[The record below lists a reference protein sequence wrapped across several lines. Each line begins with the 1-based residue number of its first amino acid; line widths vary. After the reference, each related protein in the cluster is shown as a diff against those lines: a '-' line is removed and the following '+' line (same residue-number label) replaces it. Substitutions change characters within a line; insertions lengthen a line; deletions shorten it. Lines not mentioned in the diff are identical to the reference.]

1 MFGRTVDY
9 RLLRLLVDP
18 ACPAWRPADDEAAG
32 LDTGRARA
40 RLRKWRARL
49 NGGFPIDPG
58 LRYLDAGCGRGGIAV
73 AMALE
78 GCGHVTG
85 VDLHPR
91 AIRKAREHAR
101 RAGVEDKCAFAC
113 SDVHAL
119 APERRFDVAVS
130 HEALEHV
137 ARPAEF
143 LRAVADRMVQ
153 PAGMRGGGGGGRGRL
168 ILAFGPLFHSPTGSH
183 ASLNF
188 FRFYIPWL
196 VVLFSEHAVLRLR
209 REFFAPADRATRYED
224 IGRGDGLN
232 RLRYTE
238 FLRYARDAG
247 WEIEFL
253 AVNPQLR
260 RWPWLHRL
268 SELLLRIPVLRDYV
282 AASVYAILRKAA
294 PRERGGQKAGT
305 AKLRGAGSTTSNRS
319 RATR

>member
-9 RLLRLLVDP
+9 RLLRPFVDP
-18 ACPAWRPADDEAAG
+18 ACPAYRPADEAAG
-32 LDTGRARA
+32 PDTERARA
-40 RLRKWRARL
+40 RLRKWSARL

-58 LRYLDAGCGRGGIAV
+58 LRYLDAGCGRGDIAV

-78 GCGHVTG
+78 GRRSVTG

-91 AIRKAREHAR
+91 AVRKAKEHAR
-101 RAGVEDKCAFAC
+101 RAGVEDRVAFECA
-113 SDVHAL
+113 DVRAL
-119 APERRFDVAVS
+119 APERKFDVAVS

-143 LRAVADRMVQ
+143 LRAVADRVTH
-153 PAGMRGGGGGGRGRL
+153 AGPGGGGGRL
-168 ILAFGPLFHSPTGSH
+168 ILAFGPLFHSPLGSH

-188 FRFYIPWL
+188 FRFHIPWL
-196 VVLFSEHAVLRLR
+196 VVLFSEHAILRLR
-209 REFFAPADRATRYED
+209 REFFAPADGAARYED

-238 FLRYARDAG
+238 FLRHARDAG

-253 AVNPQLR
+253 AVNPQLK

-268 SELLLRIPVLRDYV
+268 SALLLRMPIVRDYI
-282 AASVYAILRKAA
+282 ATSVYAILRKAA